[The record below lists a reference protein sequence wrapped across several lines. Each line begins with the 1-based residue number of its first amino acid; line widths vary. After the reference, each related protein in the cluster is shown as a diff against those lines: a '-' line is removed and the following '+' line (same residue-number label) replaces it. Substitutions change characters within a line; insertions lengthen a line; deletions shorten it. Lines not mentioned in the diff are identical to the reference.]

1 MDNVRALPEGTR
13 LEEYRIEGVLGA
25 GGFGI
30 TYRATDAHL
39 HKVVAIKEYLP
50 TEFATRAQDSTVVP
64 HSGADAADYAWG
76 LTRFLDEARTL
87 ARFDHPNLNKVHRF
101 FEANGT
107 AYLVL
112 EHVEGRTLSEVLRQQ
127 RTLPA
132 AEVERLLADVLGGL
146 AAVHAAGYV
155 HRDLKPGNLMLR
167 PDGSAVVLDFGAAR
181 QAVGQRSKMLTS
193 ILTPG
198 YAPIEQYDTKAEDV
212 GAWSDLY
219 ALGMVAY
226 RCISGVADGELP
238 DAVTRARN
246 QRKGVGD
253 LAPAAT
259 VGKRGYDAKLLEAI
273 DWAIEVHEEER
284 PQSVEAWRAQ
294 LPGGETPGEAPPL
307 VKRLEE
313 AKAGSTVQRR
323 WLFAAVLILAIVVG
337 SVLTG
342 VPQLVSGRIVGWLE
356 QETTY
361 PLKIASNVDNPAI
374 SIEGAGAYREG
385 MPVAAG
391 EYRVRVGSPGYDEV
405 EETVRVGWWNGSEFH
420 VALQKIP
427 EVPVTITT
435 LPEDA
440 RVYFPERDVEYRPGL
455 SLTAG
460 AYRTEITKEGFQ
472 DIETRITVSPPN
484 AEFHFDLS
492 AIHHTLEVTTE
503 PADAQVRL
511 VGTTVNYRSGME
523 LPQDRYRVNVSRQGY
538 IPQDLTIELTNDSA
552 RHVALERACRTVQV
566 PKTECRA
573 VTRYRDETRWLLK
586 TLSITGAGSDGE
598 SRSAACR
605 DARRGAK
612 RKAIDDVS
620 DEIEVSLY
628 YIDAEKILED
638 IEFDSCTCSRE
649 SQCNRSFINPYT
661 GQREC
666 AAEYSY
672 YYCKVEMTYL
682 VNLVRAG
689 ILDEL
694 GEFLDEPGD
703 TDNFSES
710 YTESVPYTDQ
720 VCEEIT
726 VDEQQCEPV

>member
-76 LTRFLDEARTL
+76 LARFLDEARTL

-112 EHVEGRTLSEVLRQQ
+112 DYVEGEPLSEILRTQG
-127 RTLPA
+127 TLPA
-132 AEVERLLADVLGGL
+132 AEVQRLLADVLGGL

-155 HRDLKPGNLMLR
+155 HRDVKPGNLMLR

-212 GAWSDLY
+212 GPWSDVY

-226 RCISGVADGELP
+226 RCISGLRDGELP

-259 VGKRGYDAKLLEAI
+259 VGKRGYDAKLLAAI
-273 DWAIEVHEEER
+273 DWAIEVNEEER
-284 PQSVEAWRAQ
+284 PQSVEAWQAQ
-294 LPGGETPGEAPPL
+294 LPGGETPDEAPPL
-307 VKRLEE
+307 EKRLEE
-313 AKAGSTVQRR
+313 ARAGSKARRR
-323 WLFAAVLILAIVVG
+323 WLFAAALILAIVAG
-337 SVLTG
+337 SALMG
-342 VPQLVSGRIVGWLE
+342 VPQMVSGRIVGWLE

-374 SIEGAGAYREG
+374 SIEGTGAYREG

-391 EYRVRVGSPGYDEV
+391 EYRVRVGDPGYYEV

-440 RVYFPERDVEYRPGL
+440 RVYFPERDVEYQPGL
-455 SLTAG
+455 SLMAG

-472 DIETRITVSPPN
+472 DIETRITVSPDDSV
-484 AEFHFDLS
+484 FHFDLS
-492 AIHHTLEVTTE
+492 AIHHTLAVTTE

-511 VGTTVNYRSGME
+511 VGTTVNYHSGME
-523 LPQDRYRVNVSRQGY
+523 LPQDRYRITVSRQGY
-538 IPQDLTIELTNDSA
+538 VPQDLTIDLAQDFA
-552 RHVALERACRTVQV
+552 RHVTLERACRTVQV
-566 PKTECRA
+566 PKTECRDITRHRD
-573 VTRYRDETRWLLK
+573 VTRSRIKMVSETAESYEPSRRAGCKAAREWARDKAENYVKDR
-586 TLSITGAGSDGE
+586 TGRYGGRE
-598 SRSAACR
+598 
-605 DARRGAK
+605 
-612 RKAIDDVS
+612 IEDVS
-620 DEIEVSLY
+620 
-628 YIDAEKILED
+628 
-638 IEFDSCTCSRE
+638 FDSCDCSRTRM
-649 SQCNRSFINPYT
+649 CTKYLRNLYT
-661 GQREC
+661 GEYEC
-666 AAEYSY
+666 
-672 YYCKVEMTYL
+672 VE
-682 VNLVRAG
+682 
-689 ILDEL
+689 
-694 GEFLDEPGD
+694 DEPAWNCEVTITFRPRPRRARHD
-703 TDNFSES
+703 FEEES
-710 YTESVPYTDQ
+710 YTESVPYTEQ

-726 VDEQQCEPV
+726 VDEQQCEPL